1 MFLVM
6 HYNNRSKAKTPEA
19 DKKRSKIKHKKKPE
33 GCVIFPVF
41 SFFSFFHSLQDS
53 LMGCFVSVILNHLY

>member
-33 GCVIFPVF
+33 GCCHLSGIFILF
-41 SFFSFFHSLQDS
+41 ILSFFAGLADGLLRRSRP
-53 LMGCFVSVILNHLY
+53 

>member
-41 SFFSFFHSLQDS
+41 SFFDFVDTPKFSQFCLSLFAEATS
-53 LMGCFVSVILNHLY
+53 A